1 MYKHTKIHV
10 TVNALYIQHTDVRE
24 HTRMLQVLFTYS
36 SRIFIPV
43 YFFCKK
49 CIDAFTTYL
58 SVLLLKIAILNMY
71 NSISS

>member
-1 MYKHTKIHV
+1 MPCKYKI
-10 TVNALYIQHTDVRE
+10 DVQE

-49 CIDAFTTYL
+49 WTDALTTCL
-58 SVLLLKIAILNMY
+58 SVLLLKIAILNIY

>member
-1 MYKHTKIHV
+1 MPCTY
-10 TVNALYIQHTDVRE
+10 NTDVRE

-36 SRIFIPV
+36 SRIFTLV

-49 CIDAFTTYL
+49 WIDALTAYL
-58 SVLLLKIAILNMY
+58 SVLLLKIAILNIY